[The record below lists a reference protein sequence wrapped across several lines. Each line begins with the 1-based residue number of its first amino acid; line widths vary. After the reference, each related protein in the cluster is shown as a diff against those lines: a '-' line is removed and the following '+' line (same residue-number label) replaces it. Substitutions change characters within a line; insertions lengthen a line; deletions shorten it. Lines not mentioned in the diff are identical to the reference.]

1 MCVLTGACE
10 CVLTGACVCVLTVT
24 YQLHRQSTV
33 GPSAHKHNTVSSCCI
48 RHNIEGIA
56 NFCYANDCT
65 FLQGWV
71 DRISIYF
78 RLGSV
83 CLTARGCSSL
93 PGELCRARVATRVQ
107 GSKGA
112 DGVTHSPTSLAA
124 EQYDYTNC
132 INMLRAALLHRLY
145 NRQSAEL
152 CRVKM
157 AAVCRKFL
165 TCLE

>member
-1 MCVLTGACE
+1 MEG
-10 CVLTGACVCVLTVT
+10 VT
-24 YQLHRQSTV
+24 
-33 GPSAHKHNTVSSCCI
+33 
-48 RHNIEGIA
+48 

-83 CLTARGCSSL
+83 CLTARGSSSL

-112 DGVTHSPTSLAA
+112 DGVTHSPTSLAV

-145 NRQSAEL
+145 NMQSAEL

-157 AAVCRKFL
+157 VVGFHKLFD
-165 TCLE
+165 CLEQPAGLTVCLTKHLSTP

>member
-1 MCVLTGACE
+1 MDAIT
-10 CVLTGACVCVLTVT
+10 
-24 YQLHRQSTV
+24 
-33 GPSAHKHNTVSSCCI
+33 
-48 RHNIEGIA
+48 

-112 DGVTHSPTSLAA
+112 DGVTSLAVA
-124 EQYDYTNC
+124 QYDYTNC
-132 INMLRAALLHRLY
+132 IDMLRAALLHRLY
-145 NRQSAEL
+145 NVQSAQL

-157 AAVCRKFL
+157 AAAGL
-165 TCLE
+165 NL